1 MKTVVAIQSFQ
12 HSGPRRRGDVFEV
25 SDQTADKLTRAGLV
39 RSYQKAA
46 KNNPLMAVGEKPS
59 ASPAVRV
66 SRRRTAKK
74 SKRGESEVTSE
85 A

>member
-12 HSGPRRRGDVFEV
+12 HSGPRTRGDVFEV

-39 RSYQKAA
+39 RSFQKA
-46 KNNPLMAVGEKPS
+46 KNDPLMAVGEKPS